1 MANFNSI
8 YLFYVFI
15 GLSAAMFA
23 EGVYLLVYSNA
34 SYRKKINRRL
44 KVMSDKTDRESVLVQ
59 LRRERGLTSGG
70 DYRLPVVNL
79 NQLLLQ
85 SGLSIGLGL
94 LALLILLGM
103 VAMFAAVLFFHGTL
117 TQATIATLVGGVALP
132 PLVLRILRNRRQK
145 KFSAQFPNAIDMIVR
160 SLRAGHPVPIA
171 ITMVGKEMP
180 DPIGSEF
187 GIVSD
192 EMTYGSDL
200 ETAMRN
206 LYFRVGID
214 DLPLFVTAVAIQRS
228 TGGNLGEILENLSSV
243 IRDRFKMRRKI
254 RALAAEGRA
263 SALILSSLPIGMFA
277 VIHFL
282 VPSFCK
288 RLGSEPDE
296 NRSHPRRLL
305 DERRQFHHVP
315 HGQLQDLT
323 MDTVVTV
330 FGNMLQDGNTMVM
343 GLLVFLAAGTLAF
356 SVMAAIRVRGS
367 VKRRTERILTDEE
380 RKANHSRS
388 LQHSSQ
394 KTVASLIEYTT
405 KHYGSANDENMKVL
419 RRRLVQA
426 GIYDPRGVA
435 FFFIART
442 ALAVGLAAAIF
453 MLLPLV
459 RSSGGTFLWLMVIA
473 GGVAGYVGP
482 SMYIDKRISARKLE
496 HRSGFPD
503 FMDLLVVCADS
514 GLSMEASFERVSREL
529 GPSYPS
535 LTANIHL
542 TNLEIRA
549 GRPLKEALEHFA
561 DRLALEESRA
571 FATLINQ
578 SIDLGSSITD
588 AMRVYSDDMRH
599 KRLSMAEE
607 KAYAL
612 PAKLAVPMMVCI
624 FPVLFVVILL
634 PVIVRLHMNGYF

>member
-1 MANFNSI
+1 
-8 YLFYVFI
+8 
-15 GLSAAMFA
+15 
-23 EGVYLLVYSNA
+23 
-34 SYRKKINRRL
+34 
-44 KVMSDKTDRESVLVQ
+44 
-59 LRRERGLTSGG
+59 
-70 DYRLPVVNL
+70 
-79 NQLLLQ
+79 
-85 SGLSIGLGL
+85 
-94 LALLILLGM
+94 
-103 VAMFAAVLFFHGTL
+103 
-117 TQATIATLVGGVALP
+117 
-132 PLVLRILRNRRQK
+132 
-145 KFSAQFPNAIDMIVR
+145 
-160 SLRAGHPVPIA
+160 
-171 ITMVGKEMP
+171 
-180 DPIGSEF
+180 
-187 GIVSD
+187 
-192 EMTYGSDL
+192 
-200 ETAMRN
+200 
-206 LYFRVGID
+206 
-214 DLPLFVTAVAIQRS
+214 
-228 TGGNLGEILENLSSV
+228 
-243 IRDRFKMRRKI
+243 
-254 RALAAEGRA
+254 
-263 SALILSSLPIGMFA
+263 
-277 VIHFL
+277 
-282 VPSFCK
+282 
-288 RLGSEPDE
+288 
-296 NRSHPRRLL
+296 
-305 DERRQFHHVP
+305 
-315 HGQLQDLT
+315 
-323 MDTVVTV
+323 MDTVITV
-330 FGNMLQDGNTMVM
+330 FGNMLQDSNTILM

-356 SVMAAIRVRGS
+356 SVMAAVRVRGS

-380 RKANHSRS
+380 RKANYSRS

-394 KTVASLIEYTT
+394 KTVAKLIESTT

-442 ALAVGLAAAIF
+442 ALAVGLAAAVF
-453 MLLPLV
+453 LLLPLV
-459 RSSGGTFLWLMVIA
+459 RPTGGAFFWLMVMA

-482 SMYIDKRISARKLE
+482 SIYIDKRISARKLE

-503 FMDLLVVCADS
+503 FMDLLVVCVDS
-514 GLSMEASFERVSREL
+514 GLSMEASLERVAREL

-634 PVIVRLHMNGYF
+634 PVIVRLHVNGYF